1 MNSPHSNHNE
11 THDSHEL
18 NIGTAFKVGIAI
30 NVIFIIVEAAYGFL
44 SNSMALVSDAGH
56 NLSDVFALTFSWIAI
71 LLSHHK
77 PTYRFT
83 YGFRR
88 STILVA
94 LLNSVLLLGAVG
106 FIVYE
111 NIIRINK
118 PFNIN
123 SSNVIIIAAIGIA
136 VNGFTAWL
144 FMRDR
149 HDLNIRSAFLH
160 FLADALVSSGVVIA
174 GIIMFFTG
182 AQWIDTLVSLLIIIV
197 ILYGSYRLLIDSL
210 NLALDAV
217 PENIDSRDVR
227 EFFLKLPEVCDVHDL
242 HIWAMSTTET
252 ALTVHLTTCKPTDM
266 IFMNAVQVQLREKFG
281 LVHTTIQ
288 IEFGNGNCDCTTN
301 CC

>member
-1 MNSPHSNHNE
+1 MNSSHNHHN
-11 THDSHEL
+11 DINSG
-18 NIGTAFKVGIAI
+18 NGGDIGYAFKTGITI
-30 NVIFIIVEAAYGFL
+30 NIIFILVEALYGFL

-56 NLSDVFALTFSWIAI
+56 NLSDVLGLAFSWIAI
-71 LLSHHK
+71 LLSQHK

-94 LLNSVLLLGAVG
+94 LLNSVMLLGAVV

-111 NIIRINK
+111 NIKRISN
-118 PFNIN
+118 PVDIN
-123 SSNVIIIAAIGIA
+123 SSTMIIIAGIGIV

-144 FMRDR
+144 FMKGG

-160 FLADALVSSGVVIA
+160 FLSDALVSAGVVVA
-174 GIIMFFTG
+174 GIIMFFTNVV
-182 AQWIDTLVSLLIIIV
+182 WIDTLVSLLIILFI
-197 ILYGSYRLLIDSL
+197 IYSSYRLLIDSL

-227 EFFLKLPEVCDVHDL
+227 EFFISLPEVCNVHDL

-252 ALTVHLTTCKPTDM
+252 ALTVHLVTCKPTDM
-266 IFMNAVQVQLREKFG
+266 IFMNTVQEQLHNKFG
-281 LVHTTIQ
+281 LEHTTIQ
-288 IEFGNGNCDCTTN
+288 VEYGNGNCECKTN